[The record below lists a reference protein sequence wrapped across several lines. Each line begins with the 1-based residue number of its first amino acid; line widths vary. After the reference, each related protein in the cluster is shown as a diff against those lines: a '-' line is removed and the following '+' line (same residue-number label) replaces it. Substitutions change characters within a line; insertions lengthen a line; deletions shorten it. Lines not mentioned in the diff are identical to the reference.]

1 MVYAHAAMGKL
12 TYKASGVDS
21 EAQDDFTASI
31 ARMTA
36 KVQSP
41 EVLAGVGGFAAA
53 VAPDLS
59 GMKNPVLVSGTD
71 GVGTK
76 LKLAFATGIH
86 NTIGIDLVAM
96 CVNDVLT
103 TGARPL
109 FFLDY
114 FATDRLD
121 KAVALQVIEGIV
133 EGCRQSGCSLV
144 GGETAELPGF
154 YQKGEYDLG
163 GFAVGIVDR
172 ADLLDGSKCRPGDV
186 LIGLP
191 SSGVHSNGFSLVR
204 RALDERELS
213 LDTVY
218 EGFDR
223 PIGQVL
229 LTPTIIYADAVR
241 ALLGTVDVH
250 AMAHITG
257 GGIDGNLPRVLPADV
272 RPTLHRAAIPKMP
285 IFTFLRAA
293 GIDDDEMWSVFN
305 MGVGYIVAVAPGE
318 VDTAM
323 DTLAGVDRSPFV
335 LGRLLAGGGDVEWT

>member
-1 MVYAHAAMGKL
+1 MGNL
-12 TYKASGVDS
+12 TYKAAGVDS
-21 EAQDDFTASI
+21 EAQDDFAGAI

-53 VAPDLS
+53 VAPDLT

-133 EGCRQSGCSLV
+133 EGCRQSSCSLV

-154 YQKGEYDLG
+154 YQPGEYDLG

-172 ADLLDGSKCRPGDV
+172 PNLLDGSKCRAGDV

-204 RALDERELS
+204 RVIQERGFS
-213 LDTVY
+213 LETVY
-218 EGFDR
+218 PGFDR
-223 PIGQVL
+223 PLGQVL
-229 LTPTIIYADAVR
+229 LTPTFIYADAVR
-241 ALLGTVDVH
+241 ALLDKVDVH

-257 GGIDGNLPRVLPADV
+257 GGIDGNLPRVLPTDV
-272 RPTLHRAAIPKMP
+272 RPTLHRAAIPTLP
-285 IFTFLRAA
+285 IFTFLRDA

-305 MGVGYIVAVAPGE
+305 MGVGYIVAVAPE
-318 VDTAM
+318 DVDAAM
-323 DTLAGVDRSPFV
+323 NALAAIRRSPFV
-335 LGRLLAGGGDVEWT
+335 MGRLLAGGGDVEWT